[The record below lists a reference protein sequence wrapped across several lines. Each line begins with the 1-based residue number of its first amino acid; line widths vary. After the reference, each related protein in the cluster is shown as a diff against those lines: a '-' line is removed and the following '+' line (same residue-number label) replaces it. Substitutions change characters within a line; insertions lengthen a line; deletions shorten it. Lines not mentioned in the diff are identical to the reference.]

1 MPARLALLTLDY
13 PPERGGV
20 ARYLGNLIDAS
31 NGEMAVFVNETH
43 PTVGP
48 GSVTATKLV
57 WKDWPHWWPMVG
69 CIRRLAKQGVT
80 AVLVSHVLPVG
91 TAAWIASWFG
101 GPAYAVLVHGLD
113 MRLAAATPWKKRLAA
128 WVLKRASLVVAN
140 SEFTAQEARAFA
152 PGVEPL
158 VLTPGVETLM
168 FPEKMAARALLRV
181 PAPQKVVLSVARLVP
196 RKGIDRLIEA
206 VKALPDDVLLAVV
219 GDGEDLS
226 RLKEL
231 AAPLA
236 DRVRFVTDASDET
249 RNAWYAAADVFALPV
264 REETGDVEGFG
275 IVYLEAALAGLPSIA
290 GRSGGAAEAVVDGET
305 GYVVEDEVRAVAA
318 MLQTLLQDPML
329 RLKLGAAAKERAKSK
344 FRWADRWEALK
355 AKLS

>member
-1 MPARLALLTLDY
+1 LT
-13 PPERGGV
+13 
-20 ARYLGNLIDAS
+20 
-31 NGEMAVFVNETH
+31 
-43 PTVGP
+43 
-48 GSVTATKLV
+48 
-57 WKDWPHWWPMVG
+57 
-69 CIRRLAKQGVT
+69 
-80 AVLVSHVLPVG
+80 
-91 TAAWIASWFG
+91 
-101 GPAYAVLVHGLD
+101 
-113 MRLAAATPWKKRLAA
+113 
-128 WVLKRASLVVAN
+128 
-140 SEFTAQEARAFA
+140 

-158 VLTPGVETLM
+158 T

-206 VKALPDDVLLAVV
+206 VKALPDDVLLVVV
-219 GDGEDLS
+219 GDGEDLP

-264 REETGDVEGFG
+264 REEAGDVEGFG

-318 MLQTLLQDPML
+318 MLQTLLQDPLL
-329 RLKLGAAAKERAKSK
+329 RLKMGAAARERAKSK

-355 AKLS
+355 AKLP